1 MTKELKD
8 ILLALRPCFQ
18 CGTCSGGCPVF
29 LVDPEKNPRATI
41 EKLLL
46 GDLSLLD
53 GIDVFYCSL
62 CGTCYSRCPQQ
73 IDLPHLL
80 IDLKNWVIKNK
91 GTLPEYLKAEMD
103 ILLETGF
110 TAKMSGMVAKRRA
123 KLGLPELKED
133 PKTVKEVQKIMEAT
147 GFKALAEKAN
157 LGEEEG
163 AA

>member
-29 LVDPEKNPRATI
+29 LVNPEKNPRVTV

-46 GDLSLLD
+46 GDLSVLD
-53 GIDVFYCSL
+53 GFDVFYCTT

-80 IDLKNWVIKNK
+80 MDLKNWVIENK
-91 GTLPEYLKAEMD
+91 GILPEHLKGEMD
-103 ILLETGF
+103 ILLETGI
-110 TAKMSGMVAKRRA
+110 TAKMSGMVAKRRS
-123 KLGLPELKED
+123 KLGLPEIIED
-133 PKTVKEVQKIMEAT
+133 PKTVEEVQKIMEAT
-147 GFKALAEKAN
+147 GFKSLREKTRSD
-157 LGEEEG
+157 EES